1 MSGSG
6 LDGIQTEDCTLCSFT
21 EGLLGSFLPDDHYVL
36 GFSVNFTDSGL
47 VDWPAGC
54 PRLCLI

>member
-36 GFSVNFTDSGL
+36 GFSVNLQTRVWLIGL
-47 VDWPAGC
+47 RVVPGYV
-54 PRLCLI
+54 